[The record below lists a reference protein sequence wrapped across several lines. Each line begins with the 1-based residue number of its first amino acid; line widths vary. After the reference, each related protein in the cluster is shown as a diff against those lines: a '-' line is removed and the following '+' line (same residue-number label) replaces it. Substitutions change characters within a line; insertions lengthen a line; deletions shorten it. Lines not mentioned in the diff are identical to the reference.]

1 MISSLSPHLPVI
13 LVVLPLIA
21 APICVIFRSAGLAWL
36 IALVASWLSFGISIF
51 LLEQVVS
58 NGPISYLLGNWPAPW
73 GIEYKVDVLS
83 AFVMLIVT
91 SIGAI
96 VMVFAPKSVQI
107 EIPSDRTYLFYTMYL
122 LTFAGLLGITITAD
136 AFNLFV
142 FLEISSLSSY
152 VLISLGAQRN
162 ALTAALRYLILGTVG
177 ATFYIIGVG
186 LMYQMTGTLNI
197 SDLAERLPDVASTKT
212 ILIAVGFITVG
223 IGLKLGLFPLH
234 VWLPNAYAYA
244 PSVVTAFLAATA
256 TKVAVYALLRVYFS
270 IFGIDLFSALPIA
283 EVLLILG
290 LIAII
295 SMSTVA
301 IYQNNVKRLLAY
313 SSVAQVGY
321 MVIGISMLTITGLT
335 ATILHLFNHAIIKG
349 ALFLSLAAVFYR
361 IKSVKVEDMAGLG
374 KSMPYTMAAF
384 VAAGFSLIGVPS
396 TVGFISKW
404 YLILGAL
411 EKDWWLVAVFIVLS
425 SLLAV
430 IYFWKVIEFAYFKGR
445 PNGAVEIR
453 DVPLSM
459 LIPIWVM
466 VGSNFYF
473 GLNTNFTISAAM
485 KAATSLIGDGP

>member
-1 MISSLSPHLPVI
+1 MFLGLSAHLTVI
-13 LVVLPLIA
+13 QVVLPLIA
-21 APICVIFRSAGLAWL
+21 APICVIFRSTRLAWL
-36 IALVASWLSFGISIF
+36 IALVASWLSLGVSIL
-51 LLEQVVS
+51 LLEQVIS
-58 NGPISYLLGNWPAPW
+58 NGPISYFLGSWPAPW
-73 GIEYKVDVLS
+73 GIEYKVDMLS

-96 VMVFAPKSVQI
+96 VMVFAPKSVQM

-122 LTFAGLLGITITAD
+122 LTFAGLLGIAITAD

-162 ALTAALRYLILGTVG
+162 ALTAALRYLILGTLG

-197 SDLAERLPDVASTKT
+197 SDLAQRLPDVASTKT
-212 ILIAVGFITVG
+212 ILVAVGFITVG

-270 IFGIDLFSALPIA
+270 IFGVDLFSALPIA
-283 EVLLILG
+283 ELLLILG
-290 LIAII
+290 LIAIL

-301 IYQNNVKRLLAY
+301 IYQNNTKRLLAY

-321 MVIGISMLTITGLT
+321 MVIGISMLTVNGLT
-335 ATILHLFNHAIIKG
+335 ATILHLFNHAVIKG
-349 ALFLSLAAVFYR
+349 ALFLVLAAVFFQ
-361 IKSVKVEDMAGLG
+361 IKSVKIEDMAGLG
-374 KSMPYTMAAF
+374 KTMPFTMAAF

-411 EKDWWLVAVFIVLS
+411 EKDWWLVAVLIIAS

-430 IYFWKVIEFAYFKGR
+430 IYFWKVIESAYFKER
-445 PNGAVEIR
+445 PDGATEVN
-453 DVPLSM
+453 DVPLIM
-459 LIPIWVM
+459 LVPIWVM

-473 GLNTNFTISAAM
+473 GVHTNFTVSTAVRAA
-485 KAATSLIGDGP
+485 KSLIGISS

>member
-1 MISSLSPHLPVI
+1 MLSSLSPHLPAI
-13 LVVLPLIA
+13 QVVLPLIA
-21 APICVIFRSAGLAWL
+21 APICVIFRHSAIAWL
-36 IALVASWLSFGISIF
+36 IALTASWLSLGISIL
-51 LLEQVVS
+51 LLEQVIA
-58 NGPISYLLGNWPAPW
+58 NGPISYLLGSWPAPW

-83 AFVMLIVT
+83 AFIMLIVT

-96 VMVFAPKSVQI
+96 VMVFAPKSVQL
-107 EIPSDRTYLFYTMYL
+107 EIPADRTYLFYTMYL
-122 LTFAGLLGITITAD
+122 LTFAGLLGIAITGD

-197 SDLAERLPDVASTKT
+197 TDLATRLPEVASTKT
-212 ILIAVGFITVG
+212 ILVAIGFITVG

-270 IFGIDLFSALPIA
+270 VFGISVFSALPIA
-283 EVLLILG
+283 EILLILG
-290 LIAII
+290 LIAIL
-295 SMSTVA
+295 SMSAVA
-301 IYQNNVKRLLAY
+301 IYQNNTKRLLAY

-321 MVIGISMLTITGLT
+321 MVIGISMVTVTGLT

-349 ALFLSLAAVFYR
+349 ALFLTLAAVFYR
-361 IKSVKVEDMAGLG
+361 IQSVKVGDMAGLG
-374 KSMPYTMAAF
+374 KTMPYTMAAF
-384 VAAGFSLIGVPS
+384 VAAGFSLIGVPL

-411 EKDWWLVAVFIVLS
+411 DKGWWVVAFLIIIS

-430 IYFWKVIEFAYFKGR
+430 IYFWKVIESAYFKSR
-445 PNGAVEIR
+445 PNGATEINEA
-453 DVPLSM
+453 PLSM
-459 LIPIWVM
+459 LIPMWIM

-473 GLNTNFTISAAM
+473 GINTNFTISAAT
-485 KAATSLIGDGP
+485 KAAQSLIGVSP

>member
-1 MISSLSPHLPVI
+1 MLSGLSSHLPVI

-21 APICVIFRSAGLAWL
+21 APICVIFRSASLAWL
-36 IALVASWLSFGISIF
+36 IALIASWLSLGISIF
-51 LLEQVVS
+51 LLEQVIS

-197 SDLAERLPDVASTKT
+197 SDLAERMPDVASTKT

-270 IFGIDLFSALPIA
+270 IFGINLFSALPIA

-301 IYQNNVKRLLAY
+301 IYQNNAKRLLAY

-335 ATILHLFNHAIIKG
+335 ATILHLFNHAVIKG
-349 ALFLSLAAVFYR
+349 ALFLALAAVFYR

-374 KSMPYTMAAF
+374 KAMPYTMAAF

-411 EKDWWLVAVFIVLS
+411 DKDWWLVAILIVVS

-430 IYFWKVIEFAYFKGR
+430 IYFWKVIEYAYFKNR
-445 PNGAVEIR
+445 PDGATEIR

-485 KAATSLIGDGP
+485 KAATSLIGDAP

>member
-51 LLEQVVS
+51 LLEQVIS

-212 ILIAVGFITVG
+212 ILIAIGFITVG

>member
-1 MISSLSPHLPVI
+1 MLSSLGPHLPAI
-13 LVVLPLIA
+13 QVVLPLIA
-21 APICVIFRSAGLAWL
+21 APICVIFRHAGIAWL
-36 IALVASWLSFGISIF
+36 IALITSWLSLGISIL
-51 LLEQVVS
+51 LLEQVIS
-58 NGPISYLLGNWPAPW
+58 FGPISYFLGSWPAPW
-73 GIEYKVDVLS
+73 GIEYKVDMLS

-96 VMVFAPKSVQI
+96 VMVFAPKSVQM
-107 EIPSDRTYLFYTMYL
+107 EIPSDRIYLFYTMYL
-122 LTFAGLLGITITAD
+122 LTFSGLLGITITAD

-197 SDLAERLPDVASTKT
+197 TDLAERMPDIASTKT
-212 ILIAVGFITVG
+212 ILVAIGFITVG

-270 IFGIDLFSALPIA
+270 IFGVDVFASLPIS
-283 EVLLILG
+283 ELLLVLG
-290 LIAII
+290 LLAIL

-301 IYQNNVKRLLAY
+301 IYQNNTKRLLAY

-321 MVIGISMLTITGLT
+321 MVIGISMVTVTGLT
-335 ATILHLFNHAIIKG
+335 ATILHLFNHAVIKG
-349 ALFLSLAAVFYR
+349 ALFLVLAAVFYR
-361 IKSVKVEDMAGLG
+361 IKSVKVDDMAGLG
-374 KSMPYTMAAF
+374 KTMPFTMAAF
-384 VAAGFSLIGVPS
+384 VAAGFSLIGVPL

-411 EKDWWLVAVFIVLS
+411 EKDWWPVAVLIIAS

-430 IYFWKVIEFAYFKGR
+430 IYFWKVIESVYFKSR
-445 PNGAVEIR
+445 PNGATEINEA
-453 DVPLSM
+453 PLSM
-459 LIPIWVM
+459 LIPIWIM

-473 GLNTNFTISAAM
+473 GINTNFTISVAM
-485 KAATSLIGDGP
+485 KAAKSLIGASP

>member
-1 MISSLSPHLPVI
+1 MFSGLSPHLPVI

-21 APICVIFRSAGLAWL
+21 APICVIFRSASLAWL
-36 IALVASWLSFGISIF
+36 IALIASWLSFGISIF
-51 LLEQVVS
+51 LLEQVIS
-58 NGPISYLLGNWPAPW
+58 NGPISYFLGNWPAPW

-197 SDLAERLPDVASTKT
+197 SDLAERMPDVASTKT
-212 ILIAVGFITVG
+212 ILIAVGFITIG

-270 IFGIDLFSALPIA
+270 IFGINLFSALPIA

-301 IYQNNVKRLLAY
+301 IYQNNAKRLLAY

-335 ATILHLFNHAIIKG
+335 ATILHLFNHALIKG
-349 ALFLSLAAVFYR
+349 ALFLALAAVFYR

-374 KSMPYTMAAF
+374 KAMPYTMAAF

-411 EKDWWLVAVFIVLS
+411 EKDWWLVAILIILS

-430 IYFWKVIEFAYFKGR
+430 IYFWKVIEYAYFKNR
-445 PNGAVEIR
+445 TDGATEII

-485 KAATSLIGDGP
+485 KAATSLIGDVP

>member
-1 MISSLSPHLPVI
+1 MFSGLPPHLPVI

-21 APICVIFRSAGLAWL
+21 APICVIFRSASLAWL
-36 IALVASWLSFGISIF
+36 IALIASWLCLGISIF
-51 LLEQVVS
+51 LLEQVIS

-197 SDLAERLPDVASTKT
+197 SDLAERMPDVASTKT

-270 IFGIDLFSALPIA
+270 IFGINLFSALPIA

-301 IYQNNVKRLLAY
+301 IYQNNAKRLLAY

-321 MVIGISMLTITGLT
+321 MVIGIGMLTITGLT
-335 ATILHLFNHAIIKG
+335 ATILHLFNHAVIKG
-349 ALFLSLAAVFYR
+349 ALFLALAAVFYR

-374 KSMPYTMAAF
+374 KAMPYTMAAF

-396 TVGFISKW
+396 SVGFISKW

-411 EKDWWLVAVFIVLS
+411 EKDWWLVAMLIILS

-430 IYFWKVIEFAYFKGR
+430 IYFWKVIEYAYFKNR
-445 PNGAVEIR
+445 PNGATEIK

>member
-1 MISSLSPHLPVI
+1 MLSSLSPHLPAI
-13 LVVLPLIA
+13 QVVLPLIA
-21 APICVIFRSAGLAWL
+21 APVCVIFRSTGVAWL
-36 IALVASWLSFGISIF
+36 IALIASWLSLGISIL
-51 LLEQVVS
+51 LLEQVIS

-73 GIEYKVDVLS
+73 GIEYKVDMLS

-91 SIGAI
+91 SIGAV
-96 VMVFAPKSVQI
+96 VMVFAPKSVHM

-122 LTFAGLLGITITAD
+122 LTFTGLLGITITAD

-197 SDLAERLPDVASTKT
+197 ADLAERLPEVAETKT
-212 ILIAVGFITVG
+212 ILVAIGFITIG

-270 IFGIDLFSALPIA
+270 IFGMNVFSALPIS
-283 EVLLILG
+283 ELLLVLG
-290 LIAII
+290 LIAIL

-301 IYQNNVKRLLAY
+301 IYQNNTKRLLAY

-321 MVIGISMLTITGLT
+321 MVIGISMVTVTGLT
-335 ATILHLFNHAIIKG
+335 ATILHLFNHAVIKG
-349 ALFLSLAAVFYR
+349 ALFLALAAVFYR

-374 KSMPYTMAAF
+374 KTMPFTMAAF
-384 VAAGFSLIGVPS
+384 VAAGFSLIGVPL

-404 YLILGAL
+404 YLILGAF
-411 EKDWWLVAVFIVLS
+411 EKDWWLVAVLIIVS

-430 IYFWKVIEFAYFKGR
+430 IYFWKVIESAYFKAR
-445 PNGAVEIR
+445 PEGAVGISEA
-453 DVPLSM
+453 PLSM
-459 LIPIWVM
+459 LIPMWVM

-473 GLNTNFTISAAM
+473 GINTNFTISAAT
-485 KAATSLIGDGP
+485 KAAKSLIGGSP